1 VDPAESSGTSEDVTR
16 LVQAL
21 REGDPGALNRLMP
34 HIYEELHRIAHREL
48 RRRRGASLQTTE
60 LLHDAYVKLVD
71 QTRLEVE
78 DRSHFMALAAT
89 AMRHI
94 LVDIARARH
103 TQKRGGNW
111 QRISLTDVGVTPG
124 EGWEDI
130 MALHAALERLEGFD
144 ERMCR
149 VVECRYFGGLT
160 VEETASALG
169 IAPRTVDRAWQKAK
183 LWLYRE
189 MMGD

>member
-1 VDPAESSGTSEDVTR
+1 MDRTEASVPPEDVTA

-21 REGDPGALNRLMP
+21 RAGEPGALDRLMP
-34 HIYEELHRIAHREL
+34 HIYDELHQLAHREL
-48 RRRRGASLQTTE
+48 RRRGGHLQTTE
-60 LLHDAYVKLVD
+60 LLHDAYLKLVD
-71 QTRLEVE
+71 QTRLSVE

-94 LVDIARARH
+94 LVDFARARQ
-103 TQKRGGNW
+103 TQKRGGDW
-111 QRISLTDVGVTPG
+111 QRVTMRDVGAAPG
-124 EGWEDI
+124 EGWDDLV
-130 MALHAALERLEGFD
+130 ALHDALERLSHHD
-144 ERMCR
+144 ERMAR

-189 MMGD
+189 MQGR